1 MKFKLGVA
9 AGFAAGY
16 WYASLSEEER
26 RQKFEAT
33 VDKVRTNPR
42 VQQVT
47 DSVSRNATKVTDAVT
62 TRVTETANKAGDAVA
77 STAAP
82 GDTSSSAGTTGTTRA
97 TSSSP
102 SS

>member
-1 MKFKLGVA
+1 MKFKLGLA

-33 VDKVRTNPR
+33 VDKVKTNPR
-42 VQQVT
+42 VQQLG
-47 DSVSRNATKVTDAVT
+47 DAVSRNAAKVTDAVES
-62 TRVTETANKAGDAVA
+62 RVSETADKAGDAVA

-82 GDTSSSAGTTGTTRA
+82 DTSSSTASTRKA
-97 TSSSP
+97 SSS
-102 SS
+102 SSTS